1 MANKEND
8 GEFVGLVNYDFEKQ
22 HTTPE
27 VTGPPP
33 EPAKAEGQDL
43 SVILDII
50 LGVVTDG

>member
-1 MANKEND
+1 MANEEND
-8 GEFVGLVNYDFEKQ
+8 LGGLVNYEFEKQ

-33 EPAKAEGQDL
+33 PEAAKAGTQDL
-43 SVILDII
+43 STILDII